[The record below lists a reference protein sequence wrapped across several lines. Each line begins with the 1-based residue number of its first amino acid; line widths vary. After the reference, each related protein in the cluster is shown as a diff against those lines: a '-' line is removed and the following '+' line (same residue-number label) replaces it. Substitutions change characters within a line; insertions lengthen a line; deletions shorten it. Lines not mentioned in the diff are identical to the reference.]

1 MTGHSFRR
9 YRFTKRTHRNQ
20 DLGPFISHEMNR
32 CIACYRCVR
41 YYKDYADGT
50 DLGVYG
56 AHDNVYFGRPE
67 DGTLESEFSGNLVEV
82 CPTGVFT
89 DKTHSERYNR
99 KWDMQFAPSICQQ
112 CSIGCNI
119 SPGERYGELRR
130 IENRYNGTVN
140 RYFLCDRGRFGYGYV
155 NLKDRPRQPVQRRG
169 DDLIALNAE
178 QAMQGRRISCAS
190 RRKSLVSVL
199 RAPAL
204 KVTSRCVS
212 WSVAKTSIPASLKA
226 NKRACR

>member
-56 AHDNVYFGRPE
+56 AHDNVHFGRPE
-67 DGTLESEFSGNLVEV
+67 DGTSRASSPATWWKSAQPASST
-82 CPTGVFT
+82 PTNPP
-89 DKTHSERYNR
+89 ERYNR

-130 IENRYNGTVN
+130 IENRYNV
-140 RYFLCDRGRFGYGYV
+140 V
-155 NLKDRPRQPVQRRG
+155 P
-169 DDLIALNAE
+169 
-178 QAMQGRRISCAS
+178 
-190 RRKSLVSVL
+190 
-199 RAPAL
+199 
-204 KVTSRCVS
+204 
-212 WSVAKTSIPASLKA
+212 
-226 NKRACR
+226 